1 MLRLGWGGV
10 ANWSEG
16 KRAARVD
23 CTRLAQNHVKY
34 SMKWCRRHKRYQV
47 KYQRVTLFRQ
57 ASKIENHFFSLN
69 YVLGG
74 SPQSR
79 LILLTQFLPY
89 TVLNSLGWTN
99 PQTRFRGTTKYSPVY
114 WSLKPSCYITGPI
127 NSMKTIHIIYVVL
140 AINPIV
146 VLYSYQLLS
155 TVLNQ
160 LRQPKSALF
169 WL

>member
-34 SMKWCRRHKRYQV
+34 SMKWCRRHKWYQV
-47 KYQRVTLFRQ
+47 KYQHVTLFRQ
-57 ASKIENHFFSLN
+57 ASKIENHFFSLK

-79 LILLTQFLPY
+79 LWVRSPELEVDQSYLPNSY
-89 TVLNSLGWTN
+89 PILNSLGWAN
-99 PQTRFRGTTKYSPVY
+99 PQTRFRGPPSTLPFIEVWNLPVILLAPLTPWKLY
-114 WSLKPSCYITGPI
+114 
-127 NSMKTIHIIYVVL
+127 IYVVH

-146 VLYSYQLLS
+146 VL
-155 TVLNQ
+155 
-160 LRQPKSALF
+160 
-169 WL
+169 